1 MNGKEQSIALSGSGA
16 TRRARE
22 HCLDVYIVDDD
33 AAVCDAVA
41 FLLQSRGYTVKSFTC
56 PESLLDV
63 VNEKTTGVLI
73 LDLYLRNMSGLAL
86 QAELQNRGIGLKI
99 IFISG
104 HGDIGKS
111 VLAIKGGAI
120 DFIEKPYTNKRL
132 LNSVEETLLLVN
144 AENKKSG
151 QQDALEE
158 RYERLTSRE
167 REIMNFLVRGVSSRK
182 LAEHLGLS
190 SRTVEIHRSKIMHK
204 LEVASLPELVRLVYT
219 NGNVRPEEALIDI
232 RQSLQFQEDQKAG

>member
-1 MNGKEQSIALSGSGA
+1 MNSEEQSVALSGSGPP
-16 TRRARE
+16 RPARE
-22 HCLDVYIVDDD
+22 RCRNVYIVDDD

-41 FLLQSRGYTVKSFTC
+41 FLLESTGYTVKSFTC

-73 LDLYLRNMSGLAL
+73 LDLYLTNMSGLVL
-86 QAELQNRGIGLKI
+86 QAELQNRGISLKI

-104 HGDIGKS
+104 HGDIEKS

-132 LNSVEETLLLVN
+132 LNSVEETMLLVN
-144 AENKKSG
+144 AENKKSR

-158 RYERLTSRE
+158 RYERLTARE
-167 REIMNFLVRGVSSRK
+167 REIMNFLVRGISSRN
-182 LAEHLGLS
+182 LAVHLGLS

-204 LEVASLPELVRLVYT
+204 LEVASLPELVRMVYT
-219 NGNVRPEEALIDI
+219 SGNAQPEEVLMDI
-232 RQSLQFQEDQKAG
+232 RQSLQFQDDQKTG

>member
-1 MNGKEQSIALSGSGA
+1 MNNEEQSVVLSGSGPP
-16 TRRARE
+16 RRAGER
-22 HCLDVYIVDDD
+22 CRNVYIVDDD

-41 FLLQSRGYTVKSFTC
+41 FLLKSTGYTVKSFTC
-56 PESLLDV
+56 PKSLLDV

-73 LDLYLRNMSGLAL
+73 LDLFMTNMSGLAL
-86 QAELQNRGIGLKI
+86 QAELKNRSIGLKI

-104 HGDIGKS
+104 HGDIEKS

-120 DFIEKPYTNKRL
+120 DFIEKPYTGKRL

-144 AENKKSG
+144 AEHKKSR

-167 REIMNFLVRGVSSRK
+167 REIMNLLVRGITSRK

-204 LEVASLPELVRLVYT
+204 LEVASLPELVRMVYT
-219 NGNVRPEEALIDI
+219 NGNAQPEEVLIDI
-232 RQSLQFQEDQKAG
+232 RQSLQFQDDQKTG

>member
-1 MNGKEQSIALSGSGA
+1 MNSEEQSVALSGYGPP
-16 TRRARE
+16 RRARDP
-22 HCLDVYIVDDD
+22 CRDVYIVDDN

-41 FLLQSRGYTVKSFTC
+41 FLFESKGYTVKSFTC

-73 LDLYLRNMSGLAL
+73 LDLYLTNMSGLAL

-104 HGDIGKS
+104 LGDIEKS

-144 AENKKSG
+144 AENKKSR

-204 LEVASLPELVRLVYT
+204 LEVASLPELVRMVYT
-219 NGNVRPEEALIDI
+219 NGNAKPEEFLMDI
-232 RQSLQFQEDQKAG
+232 RQSLQFQDDKKTG

>member
-1 MNGKEQSIALSGSGA
+1 MNSEEQSIILSGSGPP
-16 TRRARE
+16 RPARE
-22 HCLDVYIVDDD
+22 RCRNVYIVDDD
-33 AAVCDAVA
+33 AAVCDALA
-41 FLLQSRGYTVKSFTC
+41 LLLESKGYTVKSFTC
-56 PESLLDV
+56 PESLLAV

-73 LDLYLRNMSGLAL
+73 LDLYLTNMSGLAL
-86 QAELQNRGIGLKI
+86 QAELRNRGIGLKT

-104 HGDIGKS
+104 QGDIEKS
-111 VLAIKGGAI
+111 VQAIKGGAI
-120 DFIEKPYTNKRL
+120 DFIEKPYTSKRL

-144 AENKKSG
+144 AEKKKSR

-204 LEVASLPELVRLVYT
+204 LEVASLPELVRMVYT
-219 NGNVRPEEALIDI
+219 SGNSQPEEVLIDI
-232 RQSLQFQEDQKAG
+232 RQSLQFQDDQKTG

>member
-1 MNGKEQSIALSGSGA
+1 MNGKEQSIALSGPGA

-22 HCLDVYIVDDD
+22 PCRDVYIVDDD

-41 FLLQSRGYTVKSFTC
+41 FLLESTGYTVKSFTS

-86 QAELQNRGIGLKI
+86 QAELQKRGIGLKI

-104 HGDIGKS
+104 HGDIEKS

-144 AENKKSG
+144 AENKMSRR
-151 QQDALEE
+151 QDAIEE

-167 REIMNFLVRGVSSRK
+167 REIMNLLVRGVSSRK

-190 SRTVEIHRSKIMHK
+190 RRTVEIHRSKIMHK
-204 LEVASLPELVRLVYT
+204 LEVVSLPELVRMVYT
-219 NGNVRPEEALIDI
+219 NGNARPEEVLIDI
-232 RQSLQFQEDQKAG
+232 RQSLQFQEDQKTG